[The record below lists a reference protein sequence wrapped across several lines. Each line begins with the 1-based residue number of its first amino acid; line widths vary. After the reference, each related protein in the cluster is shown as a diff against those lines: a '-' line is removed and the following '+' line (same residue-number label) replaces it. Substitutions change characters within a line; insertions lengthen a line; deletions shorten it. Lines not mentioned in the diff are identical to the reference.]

1 MKAAG
6 IVEVKDDK
14 IAGYNFFGPDVWGE
28 GKTLYYNGE
37 TLQMNWKAFF
47 SSQEYAQKIM
57 KALYDTTINTINSK
71 NTSNV
76 KILNKFKNAKFGM
89 YIQVDENDPGFNT
102 FYKFKNIQ
110 DVNLIP
116 TLEIGDVDQDNK
128 GNPLTINS
136 ISKFIAPTLS
146 NVNGG
151 KVIIPSTYEFRI
163 SKIGNNIYGRYERTH
178 YTRNDLKYSYNPTTR
193 IPYNPKADNRDNVLR
208 QATTWEYQYFEK
220 YAKIGMLF
228 DDEMS
233 RTAGQITLV
242 DNGIASQPAVLPKPV
257 KFPSI
262 PFDIFLKKETPYEE
276 NENNEWPE
284 PGEKIETTKPD
295 YTYVKVGIT
304 LPYKNVTMN
313 LGGNVW
319 QVVQEG
325 KESRKFK
332 LDSSMPEYEKL
343 KHNVQ
348 GIQVNLFDLTAGT
361 GTLTTDPNAVGKL
374 VATTLTDA
382 NGNYGFQLLNPMHK
396 YYVTFTFNG
405 MQFKKTDIGVNSI
418 SDDEANRNTAE
429 ELSRYQRDGN
439 DPSQDITTSGR
450 QDVNDR
456 FMRISA
462 GTKSYPK
469 GKGGEGK
476 AYGYYSKLRDANG
489 NYIPYTSHIDNDV
502 KLNSGALRYADAL
515 YEMHQAGTHAD
526 YNMTDAHSMYQTYTP
541 VGSFSSNYASIKND
555 FLSRIGQTAEGEQ
568 VWDYMMDTMVTSRNT
583 EAYPKANQF
592 IVEILEQ
599 LMLMVIIIHK
609 MVIDKQ

>member
-1 MKAAG
+1 MDQESKTVTIGPYKLGIFNTSGKNKEEITNKLTKDGTKKLSDLVRNEILRKNKYQTKENTFLIGEFGVDFKFKKENGNTGSTDDVEIERAFGKNNAYLGDTDRYDGKTGKFQLLNENFQQYPDGEEFPEFGKEFYIKYNLTDANKNLLAMKPFINLFYVNSMDTTAGFYVPIAAKVTTKIVSGSTSSEYVITEAMKAAG

-37 TLQMNWKAFF
+37 TLQMNWQAFF

-151 KVIIPSTYEFRI
+151 KVIIPNTYEFRI

-208 QATTWEYQYFEK
+208 QATNWEYQYLEK

-332 LDSSMPEYEKL
+332 LDSSMQEYERL

-348 GIQVNLFDLTAGT
+348 G
-361 GTLTTDPNAVGKL
+361 
-374 VATTLTDA
+374 
-382 NGNYGFQLLNPMHK
+382 
-396 YYVTFTFNG
+396 
-405 MQFKKTDIGVNSI
+405 S
-418 SDDEANRNTAE
+418 
-429 ELSRYQRDGN
+429 
-439 DPSQDITTSGR
+439 
-450 QDVNDR
+450 
-456 FMRISA
+456 
-462 GTKSYPK
+462 
-469 GKGGEGK
+469 
-476 AYGYYSKLRDANG
+476 
-489 NYIPYTSHIDNDV
+489 
-502 KLNSGALRYADAL
+502 
-515 YEMHQAGTHAD
+515 
-526 YNMTDAHSMYQTYTP
+526 
-541 VGSFSSNYASIKND
+541 
-555 FLSRIGQTAEGEQ
+555 
-568 VWDYMMDTMVTSRNT
+568 
-583 EAYPKANQF
+583 
-592 IVEILEQ
+592 
-599 LMLMVIIIHK
+599 
-609 MVIDKQ
+609 